1 MQIEHDSNKEADMA
15 LNERQARILE
25 ITEQRGRVSVTHL
38 AKHLYVS
45 EMTVRRDLAKMEH
58 EGMLK
63 RFHGGAIANG
73 DYIDYPIERRMHIN
87 EKEKRDLARRAK
99 AYLKN
104 GQTIFLPGCSTC
116 AFLLP
121 LLKDYEG
128 LTVITNS
135 VQFTIILSRMRI
147 RCILSGGEY
156 FETDKLLIGRSAENF
171 LRSFNTDIS
180 FLSCDGISE
189 DGNVSIEDENTAE
202 IVRIAFQNS
211 QKRIILA
218 DRSKMGNRYTYNVC
232 RTEDAD
238 DIIVI

>member
-1 MQIEHDSNKEADMA
+1 MA
-15 LNERQARILE
+15 LNERQQKILE
-25 ITEQRGRVSVTHL
+25 LTEQKQRMTVAQL
-38 AKHLYVS
+38 AKRLYVS

-58 EGMLK
+58 EGHLK
-63 RFHGGAIANG
+63 RFHGGAIANS
-73 DYIDYPIERRMHIN
+73 DYIEYPIEQRMHIN
-87 EKEKRDLARRAK
+87 EKEKRDLAKRAK
-99 AYLKN
+99 AYLQN

-121 LLKDYEG
+121 LLKDYED

-135 VQFTIILSRMRI
+135 VQFLIILSRMRI

-189 DGNVSIEDENTAE
+189 CGDVSIEDENTAE

-211 QKRIILA
+211 KKRIILA

-232 RTEDAD
+232 RAEDAD

>member
-1 MQIEHDSNKEADMA
+1 MA
-15 LNERQARILE
+15 LNERQQKILE
-25 ITEQRGRVSVTHL
+25 WTEQKHRVTVTQL
-38 AKHLYVS
+38 SRRLYVS
-45 EMTVRRDLAKMEH
+45 EMTIRRDLAKMEH
-58 EGMLK
+58 EGLLK
-63 RFHGGAIANG
+63 RFHGGAIANS
-73 DYIDYPIERRMHIN
+73 DYIEYPIEQRMHIN
-87 EKEKRDLARRAK
+87 EKEKRDLARRAT
-99 AYLKN
+99 AYLEN
-104 GQTIFLPGCSTC
+104 GQKIFLPGCSTC

-121 LLKDYEG
+121 LLKSFEG

-135 VQFTIILSRMRI
+135 VQFLVTLSKMRI

-211 QKRIILA
+211 KKRIILA
-218 DRSKMGNRYTYNVC
+218 DRSKLGSRYTYNVC
-232 RTEDAD
+232 RSEDAD
-238 DIIVI
+238 DIIII

>member
-1 MQIEHDSNKEADMA
+1 MA
-15 LNERQARILE
+15 LNERQQKILE
-25 ITEQRGRVSVTHL
+25 LTEQKQRITVAQL
-38 AKHLYVS
+38 AKRLYVS

-58 EGMLK
+58 EGHLK
-63 RFHGGAIANG
+63 RFHGGAIANS
-73 DYIDYPIERRMHIN
+73 DYIEYPIEQRMHIN
-87 EKEKRDLARRAK
+87 EKEKRDLAKRAK
-99 AYLKN
+99 AYLQN

-121 LLKDYEG
+121 LLKDYED

-135 VQFTIILSRMRI
+135 VQFLIILSRMRI

-189 DGNVSIEDENTAE
+189 CGDVSIEDENTAE

-211 QKRIILA
+211 KKRIILA

-232 RTEDAD
+232 RAEDAD

>member
-1 MQIEHDSNKEADMA
+1 MA
-15 LNERQARILE
+15 LNERQQKILE
-25 ITEQRGRVSVTHL
+25 LTEQKQRMTVAQL
-38 AKHLYVS
+38 AKRLYVS

-58 EGMLK
+58 EGHLK
-63 RFHGGAIANG
+63 RFHGGAIANS
-73 DYIDYPIERRMHIN
+73 DYIEYPIEQRMHIN
-87 EKEKRDLARRAK
+87 EKEKRDLAKRAK
-99 AYLKN
+99 AYLQN

-121 LLKDYEG
+121 LLKDYED

-135 VQFTIILSRMRI
+135 VQFLIILSRMRI

-189 DGNVSIEDENTAE
+189 CGDVSIEDENTAE

-211 QKRIILA
+211 KKRIILA

-232 RTEDAD
+232 RSEDAD

>member
-1 MQIEHDSNKEADMA
+1 MA
-15 LNERQARILE
+15 LNERQQKILE
-25 ITEQRGRVSVTHL
+25 LTEQKQRITVAQL
-38 AKHLYVS
+38 ARRLYVS

-58 EGMLK
+58 EGHLK
-63 RFHGGAIANG
+63 RFHGGAIANS
-73 DYIDYPIERRMHIN
+73 DYIEYPIEQRMHIN
-87 EKEKRDLARRAK
+87 EKEKRDLAQRAK
-99 AYLKN
+99 TYLQD

-135 VQFTIILSRMRI
+135 VQFLIILSRMRI

-189 DGNVSIEDENTAE
+189 CGDVSIEDENTAE

-211 QKRIILA
+211 KKRIILA

-232 RTEDAD
+232 RAEDAD